1 MPTECSGVPAELLV
15 PKNTWEDKE
24 AYDAGAAKLAELF
37 RENFKT
43 YADGATDEILAA
55 GPRG

>member
-1 MPTECSGVPAELLV
+1 MPAELLV

-24 AYDAGAAKLAELF
+24 AYDAGAARLSELF

>member
-1 MPTECSGVPAELLV
+1 MPSEILIPS
-15 PKNTWEDKE
+15 NTWEDKA
-24 AYDAGAAKLAELF
+24 AYAEGAAKLAEMF

-43 YADGATDEILAA
+43 YADGATEEILGA